1 MIRFALRRLGWA
13 AITVV
18 IASVVAFAL
27 FWTIPNVDPAFN
39 LGGGQQGTELTR
51 ERASER
57 FGLDEPLP
65 TQYVKLMEGIF
76 NGEVECFY
84 GCGSLRTAF
93 LEALPVTFWL
103 VAGSAAL
110 AIGLGVGLAL
120 ICVHNRGSRLD
131 RAITTLAT
139 VLYSVPTLVLAALL
153 WTYLALEWGVFPDDG
168 YVPLTE
174 NPVDWFWH
182 LLLPWIASALP
193 FAGAYTQVVRA
204 SLLDAAD
211 ENWVRTAR
219 AKGLTERDVLRRHV
233 LRNGLIPP
241 VNLWGLDFSH
251 AFGGFVLYVE
261 VIFGLPGIGKLT
273 ADTLGGLDLPP
284 IVGLAVFLAIV
295 VVLTNAVV
303 DVIVAWLDPRLRGN
317 GSPIRSSGVSGVR
330 SVGD

>member
-1 MIRFALRRLGWA
+1 MIAFTLRRLAWA
-13 AITVV
+13 VVTVF

-27 FWTIPNVDPAFN
+27 FWTIPNVDPAYN

-51 ERASER
+51 ERASEQY
-57 FGLDEPLP
+57 GLDDPLP
-65 TQYVKLMEGIF
+65 TQYVRLMEGIF

-103 VAGSAAL
+103 VLGAGAL

-120 ICVHNRGSRLD
+120 ICVRNQGRWLD

-139 VLYSVPTLVLAALL
+139 VLYSVPSLVLAALM
-153 WTYLALEWGVFPDDG
+153 WTYLALEWRVFPDDG

-174 NPVDWFWH
+174 NPVEWFWH

-193 FAGAYTQVVRA
+193 FAGAYAQVVRA
-204 SLLDAAD
+204 SLLEAAD

-219 AKGLTERDVLRRHV
+219 AKGLPERDVLRRHV

-295 VVLTNAVV
+295 VVLANAIV
-303 DVIVAWLDPRLRGN
+303 DVIVAWLDPRLRDPAARA
-317 GSPIRSSGVSGVR
+317 GSS
-330 SVGD
+330 